1 MPGFGVRLALPS
13 LVLVSELGKV
23 FALFIN
29 KHPWFLNKIYFYLK
43 LSARVVVCNS
53 IFVILSHTLRY
64 VRKSRSY
71 GAETIDG

>member
-43 LSARVVVCNS
+43 LSARVFVSNS
-53 IFVILSHTLRY
+53 IFVILSHIALCSKIEV
-64 VRKSRSY
+64 VRSRN
-71 GAETIDG
+71 D